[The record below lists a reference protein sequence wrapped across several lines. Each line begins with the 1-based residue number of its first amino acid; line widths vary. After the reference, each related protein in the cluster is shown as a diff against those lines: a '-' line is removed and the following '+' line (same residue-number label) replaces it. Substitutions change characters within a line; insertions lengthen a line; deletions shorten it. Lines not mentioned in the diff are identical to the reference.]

1 MNWSSNNGGL
11 ETVSRTATDPE
22 ENAIVAVASWMNGR
36 LREALFLSSTEHVS
50 FYPGKVLPQEL
61 GCRGNPPH
69 KIEIPTDRKLGP
81 EEYHPPRPR
90 PDTDAIRDRTP
101 EARLREDAEGW
112 RRDGRHERGASR
124 HRGGS
129 GVGRGDGPGAGA
141 RGHPGRRRGRA
152 PGRSRPH
159 PGDRGFPHGA
169 GEGQETDR
177 APGGGAGPPEE
188 RWRHD
193 RRARNP

>member
-1 MNWSSNNGGL
+1 MNWSSNNGCLGN
-11 ETVSRTATDPE
+11 VSRTATDPE
-22 ENAIVAVASWMNGR
+22 ANAMVAVASWMNGR
-36 LREALFLSSTEHVS
+36 WRDALFLSSTQHVS
-50 FYPGKVLPQEL
+50 FYPGNVLPQEL
-61 GCRGNPPH
+61 GYRGNPPR

-90 PDTDAIRDRTP
+90 PDTDAIRDRTA

-124 HRGGS
+124 HRRGG

-152 PGRSRPH
+152 HGRSRPH
-159 PGDRGFPHGA
+159 PGEYGVRHGA
-169 GEGQETDR
+169 GQRPEPDQ
-177 APGGGAGPPEE
+177 APSRRAGPPL
-188 RWRHD
+188 
-193 RRARNP
+193 AV

>member
-1 MNWSSNNGGL
+1 MNWSSNNGCLGN
-11 ETVSRTATDPE
+11 VSRTATDPE
-22 ENAIVAVASWMNGR
+22 ANAIVAVASWMNGR
-36 LREALFLSSTEHVS
+36 LREALFLGSTEHVS
-50 FYPGKVLPQEL
+50 FYPGNVLPQEL

-90 PDTDAIRDRTP
+90 LDTDAIRDRTP

-112 RRDGRHERGASR
+112 RRDGRHECGASR
-124 HRGGS
+124 HRRGG

-152 PGRSRPH
+152 AGRAGPH
-159 PGDRGFPHGA
+159 PRGHGFRQRARDWHGA
-169 GEGQETDR
+169 GRGT
-177 APGGGAGPPEE
+177 GGGAGPRE
-188 RWRHD
+188 RAW
-193 RRARNP
+193 